1 MEEREVVPV
10 LGLGLELM
18 VKAITLTLTLA
29 LALTLEFDCS
39 VVLEAAGDE
48 GLAALGQSNDEEHVP
63 RVRVTIGLGLG

>member
-1 MEEREVVPV
+1 
-10 LGLGLELM
+10 M